1 MKSSGEKFWRRICIQ
16 LSIDFWFCLLFRVL
30 ASIILHV
37 YMTTSSSVV
46 DIEILSYF
54 DMITL
59 VLVFVLLLL
68 LLLLLLMIL

>member
-1 MKSSGEKFWRRICIQ
+1 
-16 LSIDFWFCLLFRVL
+16 
-30 ASIILHV
+30 
-37 YMTTSSSVV
+37 MTTSSSVV